1 MTNYRIK
8 MFAKAKAQVK
18 SVAEYI
24 KEELHAPL
32 SAKNVTN
39 DIKKAIASLKTMP
52 ERIPLV
58 RFEPWRSRGFRCMT
72 VRNYLIYFWID
83 ETARQVNV
91 IAVIYGKRD
100 QMAQLETM
108 MEK

>member
-1 MTNYRIK
+1 MTKYRIK
-8 MFAKAKAQVK
+8 IIAKAKAQVK
-18 SVAEYI
+18 SAAKYI

-32 SAKNVTN
+32 SAKSLTN

-52 ERIPLV
+52 ERIPPV

-83 ETARQVNV
+83 EAARQVNV
-91 IAVIYGKRD
+91 IAVIYGRRD
-100 QMAQLETM
+100 QAAQLDGIIGN
-108 MEK
+108 